1 MLGSQ
6 RATVPHSHPAI
17 ESPTAMH
24 EANQKGGENNF
35 DPVRHFIKKIP
46 QEIGCYLQIT
56 TGLLANSW
64 GQSQGQL

>member
-1 MLGSQ
+1 
-6 RATVPHSHPAI
+6 
-17 ESPTAMH
+17 MH